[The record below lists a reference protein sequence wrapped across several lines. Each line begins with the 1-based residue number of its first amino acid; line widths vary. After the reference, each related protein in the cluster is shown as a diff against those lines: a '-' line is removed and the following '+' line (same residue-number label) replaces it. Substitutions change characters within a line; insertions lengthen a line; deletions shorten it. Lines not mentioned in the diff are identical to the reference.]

1 MTLAWGMSG
10 RIHERADTYT
20 TCTCR
25 WADTQVILRIGLSHE
40 QEDEVSSLMMKLSE
54 ANEET
59 QRTKRAHTQSEKDR
73 ASAELALRSL
83 QQKFDQLTR
92 YGFSLIEFRVFY

>member
-1 MTLAWGMSG
+1 MTL
-10 RIHERADTYT
+10 ILYT
-20 TCTCR
+20 
-25 WADTQVILRIGLSHE
+25 GLSHE
-40 QEDEVSSLMMKLSE
+40 QEDEVSTLMMKLSE
-54 ANEET
+54 ANDET

-92 YGFSLIEFRVFY
+92 YGFPFIFVQCDLRHNIYMFYQ